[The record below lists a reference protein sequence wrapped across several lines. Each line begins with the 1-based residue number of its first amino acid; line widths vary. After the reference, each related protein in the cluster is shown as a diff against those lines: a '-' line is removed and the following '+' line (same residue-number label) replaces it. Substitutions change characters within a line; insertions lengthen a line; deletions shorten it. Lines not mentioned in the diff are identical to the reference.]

1 MYTHGKSDGATKPS
15 LATTEMADIPT
26 LREACALLS
35 REKHPPESQEQGRKF
50 SKALGLEERVW
61 EGGWALYYS
70 KNTQL
75 SMSNGKSLVEMSRE
89 ELIEQVKQ
97 LKKQKKFGLVWEDKP
112 EDVVVQCQTELP
124 VLEEVKD
131 WEIEKLP
138 GDRTNVIIEGDNYH
152 ALSVLNYTHAGK
164 VDVIYIDPPYNTGAK
179 NWKYNNDYV
188 DKDDAYRHSKWLSMM
203 KHRLSAAKGL
213 LKKDGVLICAIDD
226 NEQAHLGVL
235 IEEIYNAYEQHTVT
249 VVHNP
254 KGVQG
259 ANFSYTHEYAI
270 FAIPMGSKIISDRQ
284 LSEEE
289 IYVSNLR
296 NWGGESLRTDAKN
309 CFYPIIVSNGE
320 IVTFGDVASND
331 FHPKASNEIQKNGD
345 VLIWPIDSKGV
356 ERKWRY
362 ARQSV
367 DDIKDV
373 LRLKDSKYGIQVMIA
388 KDFGTYKT
396 VWSDKRYD
404 ASEYGTKL
412 LKKIIS
418 DCTFDFPK
426 SLYTVYD
433 CISAVV
439 GNRKNALIID
449 FFAGSGTTGHAVM
462 MLNKEDG
469 GNRQFILCTNNEN
482 GIAEEVTYP
491 RIKNVIEGYADVEG
505 IPANVRY
512 FKTEFVKSETVS
524 DDTRRELLARSTEMI
539 CVKEDTYEKEYDN
552 KHFKIYSNAKQMT
565 GILFDLDAIE
575 EFKEKLRKKGLPTS
589 VYVFSLSNDTF
600 DADFDDLSLKHK
612 LCPIP
617 ESILE
622 VYRKLFT
629 K

>member
-1 MYTHGKSDGATKPS
+1 MYIMIAWRDQKCLCFGGKRHYFMP
-15 LATTEMADIPT
+15 
-26 LREACALLS
+26 
-35 REKHPPESQEQGRKF
+35 
-50 SKALGLEERVW
+50 
-61 EGGWALYYS
+61 
-70 KNTQL
+70 
-75 SMSNGKSLVEMSRE
+75 NGKSLKEMSRE
-89 ELIEQVKQ
+89 DLIEQVKQ

-112 EDVVVQCQTELP
+112 EDVVEQCKTELP

-131 WEIEKLP
+131 REIEKFP
-138 GDRTNVIIEGDNYH
+138 GERTNIIIEGDNYH

-203 KHRLSAAKGL
+203 KHRLFAAKGL
-213 LKKDGVLICAIDD
+213 LKKSGILICAIDD
-226 NEQAHLGVL
+226 NEQAHLSVL
-235 IEEIYNAYEQHTVT
+235 IEEIYSAFEQHAIT

-259 ANFSYTHEYAI
+259 TNFSYTHEYAI
-270 FAIPMGSKIISDRQ
+270 FVIPKGNKIISDRL

-309 CFYPIIVSNGE
+309 CFYPIIVSNGD
-320 IVTFGDVASND
+320 IIGFGDVAPND
-331 FHPKASNEIQKNGD
+331 FHPKSSNEVQKNGD
-345 VLIWPIDSKGV
+345 TFIWPIDSKGI

-367 DDIKDV
+367 EEIKDV
-373 LRLKDSKYGIQVMIA
+373 LRLKDSKYGVQVMIA

-396 VWSDKRYD
+396 VWFDKRYD

-412 LKKIIS
+412 LKKIVS
-418 DCTFDFPK
+418 GCTFDFPK

-433 CISAVV
+433 CISSIASK
-439 GNRKNALIID
+439 RKNSVIVD

-482 GIAEEVTYP
+482 NIAEEVTYP

-505 IPANVRY
+505 ISTNVRY
-512 FKTEFVKSETVS
+512 FKTAFVKSETVS
-524 DDTRRELLARSTEMI
+524 DDTRRELVARSTEMI
-539 CVKEDTYEKEYDN
+539 CVKEDTYHKEYDN
-552 KHFKIYSNAKQMT
+552 KHFKIYSNANQTT
-565 GILFDLDAIE
+565 GILFDLDAVE
-575 EFKEKLRKKGLPTS
+575 AFKEKLRKKGLPS
-589 VYVFSLSNDTF
+589 SLYIFSLSNDTF
-600 DADFDDLSLKHK
+600 DEDFEDLELKHK

-622 VYRKLFT
+622 VYRKLFM